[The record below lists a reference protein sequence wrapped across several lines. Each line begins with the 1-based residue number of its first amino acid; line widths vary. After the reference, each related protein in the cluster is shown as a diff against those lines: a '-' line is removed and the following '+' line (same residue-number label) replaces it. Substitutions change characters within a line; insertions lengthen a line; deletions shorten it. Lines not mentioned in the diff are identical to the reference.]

1 MASLKRVFTLR
12 LQDEVFDKIE
22 VLANEQHRSMTN
34 LIEYILLSY
43 LAQHESEHG
52 EINTPHDS

>member
-12 LQDEVFDKIE
+12 LNDEVFDKIE

-52 EINTPHDS
+52 EVIVPKE

>member
-12 LQDEVFDKIE
+12 LHDEVFDKIE

-43 LAQHESEHG
+43 LAQHESERG
-52 EINTPHDS
+52 EIKAPK

>member
-43 LAQHESEHG
+43 LAQHENEHG
-52 EINTPHDS
+52 EIKKED

>member
-12 LQDEVFDKIE
+12 LHDEVFDKIE
-22 VLANEQHRSMTN
+22 VLAKEQHRSMTN
-34 LIEYILLSY
+34 LVEYILLSY

-52 EINTPHDS
+52 KVNVPEK